1 MCLCITSRF
10 LQRCG
15 PLQQSGWH
23 AEWRRAK
30 RILGRIRRRRR
41 RWRGGAGGVTCNTDD
56 ACSCS
61 SAGSQV
67 NRRCILIRSADRQRR
82 CCPFIKARNTCIH
95 ESPPKIIESLLSICM
110 LQFLRALTVLAA
122 SLPNGIEFSI
132 ENVILGHLAERCGI
146 LKRIPLAQLLADTGL
161 TGSFAAPRVHRLFD
175 AGHGGC
181 R

>member
-95 ESPPKIIESLLSICM
+95 ESPPKIIESLLSMC
-110 LQFLRALTVLAA
+110 FF
-122 SLPNGIEFSI
+122 PNKTNTHCSGCLS
-132 ENVILGHLAERCGI
+132 AEWH
-146 LKRIPLAQLLADTGL
+146 RIQHRKCD
-161 TGSFAAPRVHRLFD
+161 PRSS
-175 AGHGGC
+175 G
-181 R
+181 